1 MVHNIGSNNPSRQVL
16 NFTYDANNTTSASQE
31 VLLDRGVVVNEQDR
45 LLPIANVGRIMKQI
59 LPPNAK
65 ISKEA
70 KETMQECVS
79 EFISFVTG
87 EASDHCRK
95 EKRKTVNGDDV
106 CWAMLNL
113 GFDDYAEPLK
123 RYLHKIREFDNERA
137 NQNNKGGSSS
147 SNEEMIKDNN
157 NYLPNPHQENSSNYR
172 SEGKQVPRKAI
183 VSTSPNLF
191 KFAVIDKRN
200 RF

>member
-1 MVHNIGSNNPSRQVL
+1 MLHNIESNPKSGMVF
-16 NFTYDANNTTSASQE
+16 NFTSSTNASKQDPD
-31 VLLDRGVVVNEQDR
+31 VINEQDR

-79 EFISFVTG
+79 EFICFVTG

-123 RYLHKIREFDNERA
+123 RYLDKIRELEGERA
-137 NQNNKGGSSS
+137 NQNLGASSNCNEEKDCIRHLHQETSSS
-147 SNEEMIKDNN
+147 
-157 NYLPNPHQENSSNYR
+157 YR
-172 SEGKQVPRKAI
+172 SAGNQVPKKAS
-183 VSTSPNLF
+183 VSSSPNHF
-191 KFAVIDKRN
+191 KFTVDDKRDWCN
-200 RF
+200 

>member
-1 MVHNIGSNNPSRQVL
+1 MGHNIGSNNPSRQVL
-16 NFTYDANNTTSASQE
+16 NFTYDAITSASQE
-31 VLLDRGVVVNEQDR
+31 VDHDHGVVKEQDR

-123 RYLHKIREFDNERA
+123 RYLHKIREFDGERA
-137 NQNNKGGSSS
+137 NQSNNKGGSSS
-147 SNEEMIKDNN
+147 SNEEIKDYIPNN
-157 NYLPNPHQENSSNYR
+157 RHQETSSNYR
-172 SEGKQVPRKAI
+172 STGNVVPRKAN

-191 KFAVIDKRN
+191 QFTVIDKRN